1 VGNPLKSLDTNGKE
15 LTMLPCAVIPSRP
28 VRSLALHVRG
38 NSYAVR
44 KALPSL
50 VLTDHRIAYRDAT
63 LDESVKQPRTGA
75 QPRAN
80 MKRCLSDTAWK
91 LDSDAAVGLSS
102 VEHTAKIF
110 NESFDPLV
118 SMTFVDSLSDKAK
131 AELLDLILKSRGESG
146 PEVDIFETGEAR
158 IRVED
163 YERLDTNRDGLI
175 SKEEFE
181 SYINSQKAKMEPPTR
196 EQLIMLATSSAVP
209 FVGFGFMDNAIMIL
223 AGEAI
228 ETGIGA
234 TLTVSTMACAA
245 IGNLISDVMG
255 VGMGSYVEA
264 LARRMGFKEPSL
276 TPEQMTLYESKYASN
291 FGAAT
296 GVALGCFLGMFP
308 LLFMGSEHEDEEMKR
323 SSKT

>member
-1 VGNPLKSLDTNGKE
+1 
-15 LTMLPCAVIPSRP
+15 M
-28 VRSLALHVRG
+28 
-38 NSYAVR
+38 
-44 KALPSL
+44 
-50 VLTDHRIAYRDAT
+50 
-63 LDESVKQPRTGA
+63 Q
-75 QPRAN
+75 
-80 MKRCLSDTAWK
+80 
-91 LDSDAAVGLSS
+91 
-102 VEHTAKIF
+102 
-110 NESFDPLV
+110 
-118 SMTFVDSLSDKAK
+118 
-131 AELLDLILKSRGESG
+131 
-146 PEVDIFETGEAR
+146 
-158 IRVED
+158 
-163 YERLDTNRDGLI
+163 
-175 SKEEFE
+175 
-181 SYINSQKAKMEPPTR
+181 
-196 EQLIMLATSSAVP
+196 
-209 FVGFGFMDNAIMIL
+209 
-223 AGEAI
+223 AI